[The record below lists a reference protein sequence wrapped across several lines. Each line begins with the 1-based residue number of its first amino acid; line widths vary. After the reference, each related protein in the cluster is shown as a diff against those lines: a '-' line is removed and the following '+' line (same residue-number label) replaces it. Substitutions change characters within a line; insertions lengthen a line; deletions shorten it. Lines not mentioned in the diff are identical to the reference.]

1 MNFVET
7 MTEKLNTVWYSG
19 KISAEEGAVL
29 YAIWQ
34 AWGENKKITQQQIA
48 DSERFIGC
56 HPKYEADIVA
66 KKRDSTLRQVRQ
78 LIRNLRI
85 IHGVPILSD
94 ARGYWIPYSI
104 DEASEYL
111 GRTEA
116 IAKAQA
122 AAWFETYRAMRDTLG
137 ITSSFFERLHP
148 ANASDQELVT
158 MADSENTK
166 RLQWEKDRAERNDRI
181 RGMYGD

>member
-1 MNFVET
+1 MTFTET
-7 MTEKLNTVWYSG
+7 MTEKLNTVWNSG
-19 KISAEEGAVL
+19 RISTEEAAVL
-29 YAIWQ
+29 YAIWE
-34 AWGENKKITQQQIA
+34 AWGQSKKITQQQIA
-48 DSERFIGC
+48 DSERFLGC
-56 HPKYEADIVA
+56 HPKYEADIVS

-85 IHGVPILSD
+85 LHGVPILSD

-111 GRTEA
+111 ERTEA

-148 ANASDQELVT
+148 ANASIQELVT
-158 MADSENTK
+158 IADSENTK
-166 RLQWEKDRAERNDRI
+166 RLQWEKDRAERDDEI
-181 RGMYGD
+181 RTLYGA